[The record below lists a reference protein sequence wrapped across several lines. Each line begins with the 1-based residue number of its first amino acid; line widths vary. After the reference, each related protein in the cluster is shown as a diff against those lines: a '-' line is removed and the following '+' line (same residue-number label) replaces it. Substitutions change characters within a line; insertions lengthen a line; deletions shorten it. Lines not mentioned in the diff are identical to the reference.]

1 MRESFLTDDFLL
13 RLCDHS
19 LFYILLLR
27 LHSRTSAHVC
37 LLELDYDLQETVFLG
52 VSCYCYLPS
61 SRGTTL
67 EDVYDL

>member
-37 LLELDYDLQETVFLG
+37 LLELDYDLQETYSVLRSELLLLSAVF
-52 VSCYCYLPS
+52 
-61 SRGTTL
+61 T
-67 EDVYDL
+67 